1 MSNFNKELSELYK
14 KVATDQKNKK
24 GITHKFDR
32 PEHAN
37 FRGKIGVND
46 TGIPLT
52 PKAAIKKRNNRAGYH
67 YPQHLKN
74 INERR
79 RKDAMARHGII
90 DVDDPFKVKP
100 TQPAE
105 RKNFSSTWRPEI
117 EYSKPRKKIFYGGY
131 EPPEPE
137 EVIYVA
143 PPVARKA
150 PVYKAKM
157 IRKNNTLEFRNKL
170 EEAIYNHPNY
180 KKQF

>member
-1 MSNFNKELSELYK
+1 MDYIHILKHLPKKELSELYK

-67 YPQHLKN
+67 YPQHLKS

-90 DVDDPFKVKP
+90 DVNDPFKVEP
-100 TQPAE
+100 SQPAE
-105 RKNFSSTWRPEI
+105 RKKVMMTVLPEI
-117 EYSKPRKKIFYGGY
+117 
-131 EPPEPE
+131 
-137 EVIYVA
+137 
-143 PPVARKA
+143 
-150 PVYKAKM
+150 
-157 IRKNNTLEFRNKL
+157 
-170 EEAIYNHPNY
+170 
-180 KKQF
+180 

>member
-1 MSNFNKELSELYK
+1 MSEFNKELSELYK

-90 DVDDPFKVKP
+90 DVDDPFKVKILVVHG
-100 TQPAE
+100 TL
-105 RKNFSSTWRPEI
+105 RL
-117 EYSKPRKKIFYGGY
+117 
-131 EPPEPE
+131 
-137 EVIYVA
+137 
-143 PPVARKA
+143 
-150 PVYKAKM
+150 
-157 IRKNNTLEFRNKL
+157 NTPNL
-170 EEAIYNHPNY
+170 EERFFMGVMSHQNQN
-180 KKQF
+180 K

>member
-1 MSNFNKELSELYK
+1 MSEFNKELSELYK

-90 DVDDPFKVKP
+90 DVDDPFKVHG
-100 TQPAE
+100 AL
-105 RKNFSSTWRPEI
+105 RL
-117 EYSKPRKKIFYGGY
+117 
-131 EPPEPE
+131 
-137 EVIYVA
+137 
-143 PPVARKA
+143 
-150 PVYKAKM
+150 
-157 IRKNNTLEFRNKL
+157 NTANL
-170 EEAIYNHPNY
+170 EERFFMEVMSHQNQN
-180 KKQF
+180 K